1 MARVRRKSLRG
12 PVHMF
17 HVVGIASHRFVHI
30 KFDDVHLTQ
39 RTPGPEAQSEHVVD
53 RVDSNRQCNKIS
65 NVPPR
70 EAAHFIL
77 GNLGWASAA
86 RHCHQTMTGSGT
98 SHLLPT
104 YARVDLAFERG
115 EGAWLTASNGERYLD
130 FTSGVAVNALG
141 HAHPYLVEAIT
152 KSLMAGKPI
161 HVSNLYR
168 IPEAERL
175 AQRLCAASFADVVF
189 FCNSGAE
196 AMECAIKMARKYQ
209 SARGKPERY
218 RIITFD
224 GAFHGRTLATLAAG
238 GQKKYLEGFGPVFDG
253 FDQVPFADLDATK
266 RALGPATA
274 AILIEPIMGEGGV
287 RVVPPEFLRALR
299 ELCDRNGLLLVFD
312 EVQTG
317 MGRCGEMFAYQRTG
331 VTPDIMALAKALG
344 GGFPLGACLATTD
357 AAKGMTTGTH
367 GSTFGG
373 NPLAMAAGNAVLDV
387 MLADGFF
394 DRVRRMSLL
403 LKQKLA
409 ALKDRFPGLIAEI
422 RGEGL
427 LVGLRAVVP
436 SGDLVDQIRAEK
448 MITVAAGDNVVRLLP
463 PLIVNEEEIADAVQR
478 IERACLR
485 LAQAQ
490 ELPRKQGA
498 GG

>member
-1 MARVRRKSLRG
+1 MSGL
-12 PVHMF
+12 
-17 HVVGIASHRFVHI
+17 
-30 KFDDVHLTQ
+30 
-39 RTPGPEAQSEHVVD
+39 
-53 RVDSNRQCNKIS
+53 
-65 NVPPR
+65 
-70 EAAHFIL
+70 
-77 GNLGWASAA
+77 
-86 RHCHQTMTGSGT
+86 GT

-115 EGAWLTASNGERYLD
+115 EGAWLIATDGARYLD

-141 HAHPYLVEAIT
+141 HAHPHLIAAIDQQVR
-152 KSLMAGKPI
+152 KLS

-175 AQRLCAASFADVVF
+175 AARLCAASFADLVF
-189 FCNSGAE
+189 FGNSGAE
-196 AMECAIKMARKYQ
+196 AMECAIKMARKYH
-209 SARGKPERY
+209 SASGKPERF
-218 RIITFD
+218 RIVTFE

-238 GQKKYLEGFGPVFDG
+238 GQKKYLEGFGPVVDG
-253 FDQVPFADLDATK
+253 FDQVAFGDLAATK
-266 RALGPATA
+266 RAIGPATA

-287 RVVPPEFLRALR
+287 RVVAPEFLRALR
-299 ELCDRNGLLLVFD
+299 QLCDEHGLLLIFD

-317 MGRCGEMFAYQRTG
+317 MGRTGDLFAYQHTG

-344 GGFPLGACLATTD
+344 GGFPVGACLATAE
-357 AAKGMTTGTH
+357 AAKGMTAGTH

-394 DRVRRMSLL
+394 ERVRHNGLL
-403 LKQKLA
+403 LKQRLA
-409 ALKDRFPGLIAEI
+409 ELKDRFPSVLAEI

-436 SGDLVDQIRAEK
+436 SGELVDELRAEK

-463 PLIVNEEEIADAVQR
+463 PLIVSEAEIAEAVRR
-478 IERACLR
+478 IELACAR
-485 LAQAQ
+485 LAQKHAAA
-490 ELPRKQGA
+490 RKQGA
-498 GG
+498 AG